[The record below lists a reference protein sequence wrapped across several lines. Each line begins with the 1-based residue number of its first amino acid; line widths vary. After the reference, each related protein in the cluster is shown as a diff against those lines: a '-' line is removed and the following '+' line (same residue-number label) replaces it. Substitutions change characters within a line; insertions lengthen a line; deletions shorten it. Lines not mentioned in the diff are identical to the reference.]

1 MRISTLLL
9 LAFATTAGAQQPT
22 PTPAT
27 VDPTVRPAAPTPQ
40 NWPPGAPAPL
50 ADASSPPIAP
60 IAAPS
65 DVRRVPAIEVISTA
79 PTDGGSGAT
88 AATASVSGTPVK
100 HVSPPPPVNLFSGT
114 DSTLTP
120 REAANVATAKRWVD
134 GPRDAS
140 RELAAPGSNG
150 TVVFRFGATMPT
162 IVCAPLY
169 VCDIAFAPGEV
180 VNTVQAGD
188 PVRWKITPATSGVA
202 PAMVTHAVVKPS
214 DIGLTTNL
222 LVTTDRRTYS
232 LKLVSRKDD
241 YMPSVAFSYPEDEA
255 AQWAAIAQQRAE
267 HRAATVIPETGQS
280 LATLDF
286 GYRVSGD
293 KPVWRPQ
300 RVYTDGV
307 KTYVQFPRA
316 MQADE
321 SPALVAIGADKKEQ
335 MVNYRLSG
343 NAYVVDKVL
352 DRAMLVSG
360 VGRKQVRVD
369 IDRTGDR

>member
-1 MRISTLLL
+1 MRISTLFL
-9 LAFATTAGAQQPT
+9 LAFATTAGAQQPV
-22 PTPAT
+22 PTPVT
-27 VDPTVRPAAPTPQ
+27 VDPSARPAPPSPQ
-40 NWPPGAPAPL
+40 VWPPGAPAPL
-50 ADASSPPIAP
+50 TADSAPPLVEVIAP
-60 IAAPS
+60 LPAPT
-65 DVRRVPAIEVISTA
+65 DVRRVPAIEVQSGT
-79 PTDGGSGAT
+79 PSDGMQA
-88 AATASVSGTPVK
+88 GTPVK

-120 REAANVATAKRWVD
+120 REAANVATAKRWVN
-134 GPRDAS
+134 GPHDAS

-150 TVVFRFGATMPT
+150 TVIFRFGATMPT

-169 VCDIAFAPGEV
+169 VCDIAFAPGET

-202 PAMVTHAVVKPS
+202 PMMVTHAVVKPS

-232 LKLVSRKDD
+232 IKLVSRKDD
-241 YMPSVAFSYPEDEA
+241 YMPSIAFSYPEDEA
-255 AQWAAIAQQRAE
+255 AQWAAIAQQRE
-267 HRAATVIPETGQS
+267 VQRAATVIPETGQS
-280 LATLDF
+280 IASLDF

-316 MQADE
+316 MQSDE

-343 NAYVVDKVL
+343 NTYVVDKVL

-360 VGRKQVRVD
+360 VGRKQVRVN
-369 IDRTGDR
+369 IDRRGERQ